1 MAMYCVVRG
10 IDVTVITPPAFWI
23 LHGSLSFWARK
34 LWHGN
39 KKAALS
45 SFFFFFSSVSSHARL
60 FFSSFPSLAG
70 VFSVNITTS
79 IMAAKKP
86 NILYIM
92 ADQMAAP
99 LLSMHDPSSRIKTP
113 NLDRLSSEG
122 VTFDSAYCNS
132 PLCAPSRF
140 VMVTGQLPSKI
151 GAFDNAADLPADI
164 PTYAHYL
171 RREGYHT
178 ALAGK
183 MHFCGPDQLHGYE
196 QRLTSDIYPG
206 DYGWSVNWDEPVSVF
221 ERECD
226 CGC

>member
-1 MAMYCVVRG
+1 MA
-10 IDVTVITPPAFWI
+10 T
-23 LHGSLSFWARK
+23 
-34 LWHGN
+34 
-39 KKAALS
+39 
-45 SFFFFFSSVSSHARL
+45 
-60 FFSSFPSLAG
+60 
-70 VFSVNITTS
+70 
-79 IMAAKKP
+79 KKP

-99 LLSMHDPSSRIKTP
+99 LLAFHDKNSPIKTP
-113 NLDRLSSEG
+113 NLDRLSEEG

-151 GAFDNAADLPADI
+151 GAYDNAADLPADT

-206 DYGWSVNWDEPVSVF
+206 DYGWSVNWDEPVCYQNLECKKKKKRLVLTVAENPPRLVPQHVLRYGGGSCRSHQPARFRRGGDLQIPAISV
-221 ERECD
+221 
-226 CGC
+226 